1 MAQKDLFVSA
11 AFQCWL
17 VCFYEPCVYML
28 AGSINLME
36 VMAKNKSL
44 THRKKNEATVKLCSS
59 DP

>member
-1 MAQKDLFVSA
+1 
-11 AFQCWL
+11 
-17 VCFYEPCVYML
+17 ML